1 MHSDPD
7 SPPPPGHG
15 RAVTGPATSS
25 DPLAEAIE
33 VLFTA
38 RHQLTPGALRS
49 LADIWSC
56 GSAARYNA
64 PHERFWDL
72 DLDFFTKHDTASCEA
87 ENAVRDEIEIAVRN
101 AEHYWVPVARIP
113 SDRKTPLEAIRINA
127 TEVDLPVGTELRLS
141 LIRDFDGEDLELHT
155 VTVQAQ

>member
-1 MHSDPD
+1 MHPD
-7 SPPPPGHG
+7 HGTPPPPVSGATG
-15 RAVTGPATSS
+15 TGPATPS

-33 VLFTA
+33 VLFAA

-72 DLDFFTKHDTASCEA
+72 DPDFFTEHDTASCEA
-87 ENAVRDEIEIAVRN
+87 ESTVRDEIEIAVRDT
-101 AEHYWVPVARIP
+101 HRYWVPVARIP
-113 SDRKTPLEAIRINA
+113 SDGTPLEAIRINA
-127 TEVDLPVGTELRLS
+127 AEVGHPVGTEFRLS
-141 LIRDFDGEDLELHT
+141 LVRDFDGEDLELHT
-155 VTVQAQ
+155 ATVQAQ

>member
-1 MHSDPD
+1 MHSAPD

-15 RAVTGPATSS
+15 RAVTGPAPAS

-72 DLDFFTKHDTASCEA
+72 HPDFFTKHDTASCEA
-87 ENAVRDEIEIAVRN
+87 ENTIADEIVIAVRN
-101 AEHYWVPVARIP
+101 ADRYWVPVARIAG
-113 SDRKTPLEAIRINA
+113 DGTPLEAIRINA
-127 TEVDLPVGTELRLS
+127 AEISHPVGTELRLS